1 MQELAK
7 RDRPNKILIED
18 KASGTQLIQDL
29 KADGIYAI
37 TAYQP
42 PSGTD
47 KIMRLHAQ
55 TAAFENGRV
64 MLPLRAPWLSEYI
77 NELTRAK
84 PHWLESLKG
93 DSGTIESVIRCPDR
107 KMLGDGDGLAAGTE
121 LFGGSAGAGAG
132 GG

>member
-1 MQELAK
+1 MAGRRTVPGVKPMSLWLVPVTP
-7 RDRPNKILIED
+7 DLVC
-18 KASGTQLIQDL
+18 SQLESRQ
-29 KADGIYAI
+29 AANPAE
-37 TAYQP
+37 TALF
-42 PSGTD
+42 G
-47 KIMRLHAQ
+47 
-55 TAAFENGRV
+55 NGR
-64 MLPLRAPWLSEYI
+64 LEQ
-77 NELTRAK
+77 K